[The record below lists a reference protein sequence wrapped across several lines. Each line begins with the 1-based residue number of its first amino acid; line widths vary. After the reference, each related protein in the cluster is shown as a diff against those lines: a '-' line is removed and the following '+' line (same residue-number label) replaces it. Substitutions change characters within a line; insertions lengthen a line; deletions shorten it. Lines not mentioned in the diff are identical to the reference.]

1 MNDGYFKV
9 RDLRK
14 KEQFIIDDSYL
25 NGYARLMSPYATCA
39 YLSLC
44 RHADKA
50 QKAFPSIRR
59 IAEQHHISTKS
70 VKRGLKEL
78 LAWNIIR
85 KQRLGGRMSNT
96 YWLLDKSEW
105 KSKGLLAPT
114 EPLKRRDERTTRPT
128 ISVPTELR
136 AGSGGATKDTQEKDS
151 QKKDRIKLLEEMKK
165 ELIRRKVL
173 PDRMRTEAQEEATW
187 EERRSKRQ
195 YGAE

>member
-1 MNDGYFKV
+1 MNEIYFKV

-14 KEQFIIDDSYL
+14 KEQFIIDDAYF
-25 NGYARLMSPYATCA
+25 NGYARLMSPYATCV

-78 LAWNIIR
+78 LSWNIIR

-105 KSKGLLAPT
+105 ENKGSMVPTDPSKRSDERTARPTMLAPT
-114 EPLKRRDERTTRPT
+114 GFH
-128 ISVPTELR
+128 V
-136 AGSGGATKDTQEKDS
+136 GSRGTTKDAQEKDS
-151 QKKDRIKLLEEMKK
+151 HDKESVLKKTRAELEERGVLQK
-165 ELIRRKVL
+165 RK
-173 PDRMRTEAQEEATW
+173 
-187 EERRSKRQ
+187 S
-195 YGAE
+195 